1 MYQSEWTNKTVL
13 HLFPHWNWTAGQNV
27 DVWAYYNNAD
37 EVELFL
43 NGKSL
48 GTKKKE
54 GEDLHIMWRVPFQ
67 EGTLK
72 AISRKNGKTVLEKE
86 IKTAGAPATLKLSAD
101 RKTIKADGS
110 DLSFI
115 TVDIVDEKGVLAPKA
130 NNEISFSLKGN
141 GKIVGV
147 CSGDPV
153 SHESYKG
160 TKHTALSGKCLVVIQ
175 AGSKADK
182 LELTASAKG
191 LKSSTTIITVK

>member
-1 MYQSEWTNKTVL
+1 
-13 HLFPHWNWTAGQNV
+13 V

-37 EVELFL
+37 EVELYL

-48 GTKKKE
+48 GKKSKQ
-54 GEDLHIMWRVPFQ
+54 GDDLHIMWRVPYQ
-67 EGTLK
+67 PGTLK

-86 IKTAGAPATLKLSAD
+86 IKTAGAPAALKATAD
-101 RKTIKADGS
+101 RATIKADGT
-110 DLSFI
+110 DLSYI
-115 TVDIVDEKGVLAPKA
+115 TIDITDANGVFAATA
-130 NNEISFSLKGN
+130 NNEITFSLKGN

-160 TKHTALSGKCLVVIQ
+160 NRHTALNGKCLVIVQ
-175 AGSKADK
+175 AGDKAGT

-191 LKSSTTIITVK
+191 LKNVTTTIKTE